1 MFITR
6 SSFFSASLLVFMLT
20 ASVHAQPLRVTPL
33 TPAVLERWMITTTDM
48 KPYAELLE
56 AMHTTEAEAKAFEA
70 LSAVEQD
77 QQVKDFLTAHKVYD
91 KATAVVKA
99 QDWSVGDYMRISTQI
114 GNAIAAYLHEDIVAS
129 LPADQAQAMR
139 ENADPAI
146 AAVSKADLAFI
157 RRNIASIQQF
167 FQIYSAIDSLKDSP
181 KDSATDA
188 KGLPRI

>member
-6 SSFFSASLLVFMLT
+6 SSFFSASLLIFMLA
-20 ASVHAQPLRVTPL
+20 ASAQAQPLRVTPL
-33 TPAVLERWMITTTDM
+33 TPAVLERWMVTTTDM

-99 QDWSVGDYMRISTQI
+99 QGWQSVGDYMRISTQI

-167 FQIYSAIDSLKDSP
+167 FQIYSATDSP
-181 KDSATDA
+181 GDSATDA
-188 KGLPRI
+188 KDLPRI

>member
-167 FQIYSAIDSLKDSP
+167 FQIYSAIDSP
-181 KDSATDA
+181 KDSANDA

>member
-6 SSFFSASLLVFMLT
+6 SSFFSASLLIFMLA
-20 ASVHAQPLRVTPL
+20 ASAQAQPLRVTPL
-33 TPAVLERWMITTTDM
+33 TPAVLERWMVTTTDM

-56 AMHTTEAEAKAFEA
+56 AMHTTEAEAKAKAFEA
-70 LSAVEQD
+70 LSAFEQD

-99 QDWSVGDYMRISTQI
+99 QGWQSVGDYMRISTQI

-167 FQIYSAIDSLKDSP
+167 FQIYSATDSP
-181 KDSATDA
+181 GDSATDA
-188 KGLPRI
+188 KDLPRI